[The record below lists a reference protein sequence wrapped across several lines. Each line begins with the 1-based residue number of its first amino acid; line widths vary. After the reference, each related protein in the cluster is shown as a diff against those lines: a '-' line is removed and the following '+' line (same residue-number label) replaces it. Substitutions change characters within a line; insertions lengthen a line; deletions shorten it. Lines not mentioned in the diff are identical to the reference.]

1 MSIKPYFIL
10 SGGYD
15 TKNVGDYAMLDFLQR
30 KFKED
35 KNDIK
40 LLVRHEQKHLKDYYG
55 VSELI
60 KNYEYNNKKESE
72 GRFFRGFNNDE
83 DDTHLIDLKEKLE
96 NSKGLIIGGGRL
108 LIDYTM
114 DVMRGPLPYF
124 ATLVTLCKFLRV
136 PVYIY
141 AMTIVP
147 CKTEEG
153 NKWLRYIVDNCKKVS
168 VRDEGSLNLLR
179 SIGCINNEIDIIPDP
194 AFGLQWKI
202 KLLQSK
208 TKLKAG
214 LTVRAIDETWGGIS
228 SDNYIKKM
236 TNIIKLLQDNN
247 IDIIG
252 IPHQFY
258 GIDNK
263 QYDDRTILKEISKH
277 IDFEFIEDEILDLR
291 EYQKIYETLDIL
303 VGIRRHSFIYAA
315 MSGVPVLPFSENP
328 NASRACNDIGI
339 EDKDILGLSEN
350 YDNHKRKLENFLST
364 LQERQTIQNQ
374 KIEYQKNK
382 LEHTYGKWIK
392 FN

>member
-15 TKNVGDYAMLDFLQR
+15 TKNVGDYAMLDFLQ
-30 KFKED
+30 KKLAQD
-35 KNDIK
+35 DHDIK

-55 VSELI
+55 ITELI

-72 GRFFRGFNNDE
+72 GRFFRGFNNGE
-83 DDTHLIDLKEKLE
+83 NEKHLIDLKEKLE
-96 NSKGLIIGGGRL
+96 NSQGLIIGGGRL
-108 LIDYTM
+108 LIDHTM

-147 CKTEEG
+147 CKTDEG
-153 NKWLRYIVDNCKKVS
+153 NKLLRYIIDNCERVS
-168 VRDEGSLNLLR
+168 VRDEGSVKLLR
-179 SIGCINNEIDIIPDP
+179 SVGCINNEIDIIPDP
-194 AFGLQWKI
+194 AFGLQWKM
-202 KLLQSK
+202 KLLQSN

-236 TNIIKLLQDNN
+236 TYIIKLLQDNN

-263 QYDDRTILKEISKH
+263 KCDDRTILKEISKH
-277 IDFEFIEDEILDLR
+277 INFKFIEDEILDLR
-291 EYQKIYETLDIL
+291 EYQKIYETLDML
-303 VGIRRHSFIYAA
+303 VGIRRHSFIFAA
-315 MSGVPVLPFSENP
+315 MSGVPVLPISENP

-339 EDKDILGLSEN
+339 EDKDIISLSEN
-350 YDNHKRKLENFLST
+350 YDNYKYNLKNFLSK
-364 LQERQTIQNQ
+364 LQEHQIIQN
-374 KIEYQKNK
+374 KKTEYQKKK
-382 LEHTYGKWIK
+382 LEYAYCKWSK